1 MYTDA
6 YKIMVMCA
14 EMEDVMSIK
23 KYNKKSVKIRNIII
37 MFGILTGLF
46 CSLNF
51 LMPKTASAKQIS
63 SKLKNGV
70 FTVSGDG
77 DMLSYAAPKAAQ
89 KKKIKKI
96 VVKKGVT
103 SIPEDAFKD
112 CSKASNITIA
122 STVRVIGARAFFNT
136 GVKKITIPKTT
147 ESIGQAVLQNCKK
160 LQEVTMPGH
169 FNSIGVKKNK
179 ENLVCTLLLGEG
191 NSNIVNKVKF
201 STDFNADGLT
211 DIGDCKN
218 FEVLSTDSKYKSID
232 GCIYTKDGKTLVA
245 IPYGKSEVKIA
256 EGCEEVRVS
265 SYSYASY
272 RYVNSKAVYS
282 GYNGCGQLRKI
293 TFPSTFKT
301 LSTDDNISVY
311 AGKRQQK
318 YTDIQIELNTN
329 YIDED
334 CVKLFWNSNQLW
346 RKSLA
351 AELERIG
358 CVTIKDNM
366 VILEDGGLCGYIGE
380 SENVEITIPNNVKY
394 ICENAFNSLSDAT
407 VQNFSIKSIVLND
420 NIEEI
425 PVGAFCGNK
434 NIKVYAKNN
443 LRIWNYAFK
452 NCGNYEIVKLG

>member
-14 EMEDVMSIK
+14 EMEAVMSIK

-160 LQEVTMPGH
+160 LQ
-169 FNSIGVKKNK
+169 
-179 ENLVCTLLLGEG
+179 CRDTL
-191 NSNIVNKVKF
+191 
-201 STDFNADGLT
+201 
-211 DIGDCKN
+211 
-218 FEVLSTDSKYKSID
+218 
-232 GCIYTKDGKTLVA
+232 
-245 IPYGKSEVKIA
+245 
-256 EGCEEVRVS
+256 
-265 SYSYASY
+265 
-272 RYVNSKAVYS
+272 
-282 GYNGCGQLRKI
+282 
-293 TFPSTFKT
+293 
-301 LSTDDNISVY
+301 
-311 AGKRQQK
+311 
-318 YTDIQIELNTN
+318 IQ
-329 YIDED
+329 
-334 CVKLFWNSNQLW
+334 
-346 RKSLA
+346 
-351 AELERIG
+351 
-358 CVTIKDNM
+358 
-366 VILEDGGLCGYIGE
+366 
-380 SENVEITIPNNVKY
+380 
-394 ICENAFNSLSDAT
+394 
-407 VQNFSIKSIVLND
+407 
-420 NIEEI
+420 
-425 PVGAFCGNK
+425 
-434 NIKVYAKNN
+434 
-443 LRIWNYAFK
+443 
-452 NCGNYEIVKLG
+452 

>member
-1 MYTDA
+1 MA
-6 YKIMVMCA
+6 
-14 EMEDVMSIK
+14 K
-23 KYNKKSVKIRNIII
+23 KKKSKNKKKQLKLNTDMKVILLILLGIILAILIYGNSGYVGNFLNEILGGMVGIFKYLVPIVPFISAIYMVSNNKEDLLSKIIPTSIIMLCCLATMTLYQILNNALEYNIQFSEIIDRAFYLGKWNKGGGIIGILIAYPLVKLFEPIAALIII
-37 MFGILTGLF
+37 LGIAVIVAVFVFG
-46 CSLNF
+46 
-51 LMPKTASAKQIS
+51 
-63 SKLKNGV
+63 LKP
-70 FTVSGDG
+70 SEH
-77 DMLSYAAPKAAQ
+77 
-89 KKKIKKI
+89 I
-96 VVKKGVT
+96 
-103 SIPEDAFKD
+103 
-112 CSKASNITIA
+112 
-122 STVRVIGARAFFNT
+122 
-136 GVKKITIPKTT
+136 
-147 ESIGQAVLQNCKK
+147 
-160 LQEVTMPGH
+160 
-169 FNSIGVKKNK
+169 
-179 ENLVCTLLLGEG
+179 
-191 NSNIVNKVKF
+191 SNIVNKVKF

-272 RYVNSKAVYS
+272 RYVNSKAVYR

-434 NIKVYAKNN
+434 NIKV
-443 LRIWNYAFK
+443 
-452 NCGNYEIVKLG
+452 